1 MKKNL
6 MSVIILALLV
16 VNLVLTSVLMFTI
29 YPQSKAANELI
40 TKICN
45 AISLDL
51 NSGSATGLGNLPLDQ
66 VELYAVDA
74 GNDMT
79 FNLKKGDD
87 NKIHYAILKISLSV
101 NKTSVL
107 YGNSGSAPLTE
118 KEALIKDAIDSVVG
132 TYTQEEFEANKESIK
147 KEILKKVQN
156 IFGAEYVIGVS
167 YGKAVTN

>member
-51 NSGSATGLGNLPLDQ
+51 NSGSATGLGNLPLEQ

-118 KEALIKDAIDSVVG
+118 KEAFL
-132 TYTQEEFEANKESIK
+132 
-147 KEILKKVQN
+147 
-156 IFGAEYVIGVS
+156 
-167 YGKAVTN
+167 